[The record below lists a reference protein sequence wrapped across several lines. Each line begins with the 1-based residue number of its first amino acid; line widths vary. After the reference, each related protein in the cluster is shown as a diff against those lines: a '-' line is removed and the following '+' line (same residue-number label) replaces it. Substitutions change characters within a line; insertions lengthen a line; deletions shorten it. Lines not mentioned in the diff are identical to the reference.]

1 MRTFCGDCPF
11 PIKKRPGRRILL
23 AVNKRK
29 GDGMATIV
37 LDMDGT
43 IADLYGYPHWLGYL
57 ANEDAAPYRMAEP
70 LVNVGELEAAIDFA
84 HSEGIR
90 VAVVSY
96 GSKGGTPAY
105 DGKVKCAKLDWL
117 ERHGLAFDEV
127 HITKHGTPKAS
138 VISDGLA
145 CLIDDE
151 QGNRDEWD
159 KGRAY
164 DASDVVGSF
173 FAAIDWLRATRL

>member
-1 MRTFCGDCPF
+1 MWRLSIPNQKA
-11 PIKKRPGRRILL
+11 PSL
-23 AVNKRK
+23 AYPTNCQQQK

-57 ANEDAAPYRMAEP
+57 ANEDAGPYRMAEP

-84 HSEGIR
+84 HSEGIK
-90 VAVVSY
+90 VSVVSY

-117 ERHGLAFDEV
+117 ERHGLMFDEV
-127 HITKHGTPKAS
+127 HIVKHGTPKAS
-138 VISDGLA
+138 VISDNLA

-151 QGNRDEWD
+151 QGNRDEWS

-164 DASDVVGSF
+164 DASDVIGSF

>member
-1 MRTFCGDCPF
+1 MWRLPV
-11 PIKKRPGRRILL
+11 PNQKAPLQAYPANRQQQ
-23 AVNKRK
+23 K

-57 ANEDAAPYRMAEP
+57 ANEDAGPYRMAEP

-96 GSKGGTPAY
+96 GSKGGTDAY

-117 ERHGLAFDEV
+117 ERHGLIFDEV
-127 HITKHGTPKAS
+127 HVTKHGTPKAS
-138 VISDGLA
+138 VISDNLA

-151 QGNRDEWD
+151 QGNRDTWS

>member
-1 MRTFCGDCPF
+1 MWRLSIPNQKAPLQACP
-11 PIKKRPGRRILL
+11 
-23 AVNKRK
+23 ANCQQQK

-43 IADLYGYPHWLGYL
+43 IADLYGYPYWLGYL
-57 ANEDAAPYRMAEP
+57 ANEDAGPYRMAEP
-70 LVNVGELEAAIDFA
+70 LVNAGELEAAIDFA
-84 HSEGIR
+84 HSEGIK

-96 GSKGGTPAY
+96 SSKGGTPAY

-117 ERHGLAFDEV
+117 ERHGLIFDEV
-127 HITKHGTPKAS
+127 HIVKHGTPKAS
-138 VISDGLA
+138 VISDNLA

-151 QGNRDEWD
+151 QGNRDEWS

-164 DASDVVGSF
+164 DASDVIGSF